1 VTGMRIGYFTNC
13 YPAPSHTFI
22 RRELI
27 ALERRGHSLFRYAIR
42 RAAGP
47 LVDRDDIAEQVRTRY
62 LLHESWRTG
71 LLCCA
76 LTLMRRPKSL
86 MRAAWVAIHFSRLAG
101 HAYGRHLAYLYEAI
115 LLACWC
121 RRDAIEHLHVHFG
134 TNPATVACLVHILT
148 GIPFSVTIHG
158 PEEFDRPERLG
169 LEAKVATAAFA
180 ATVSSYGRSQLLRWA
195 RLHDWKKIHI
205 VPCGIDE
212 DFGPPVAKSAAEP
225 QRLLCI
231 GRLCEQKGHLL
242 LLEAAQ
248 RLLREGGDFKLVL
261 VGDGPLRGEIE
272 RRVTELGLQNRVE
285 LTGTVSQ
292 DRVRLEI
299 GRARALVLP
308 SFAEGLP
315 VVLMESMA
323 LGRPVIATYIA
334 GIPELVTPQT
344 GWLVPAGDAQAL
356 AEAMRAM
363 LDLDEAQL
371 ATMGD
376 AARQRVLQR
385 HDVQRSAAT
394 LEALMAA
401 AATRRRAA
409 DVSLLSR
416 RFGAAGPDTEAVQE
430 KVR

>member
-1 VTGMRIGYFTNC
+1 MRIGYFTNC

-27 ALERRGHSLFRYAIR
+27 ALKQRGHTVSRYAVR
-42 RAAGP
+42 RTAAP
-47 LVDRDDIAEQVRTRY
+47 LVDDDDVAEQMRTRY
-62 LLHESWRTG
+62 LLHESWRAG

-76 LTLMRRPKSL
+76 LTLMRQPKSL
-86 MRAAWVAIHFSRLAG
+86 LRAAWVANRFSRLAG
-101 HAYGRHLAYLYEAI
+101 NAYRRHLAYLYEAI
-115 LLACWC
+115 LLASWC
-121 RRDAIEHLHVHFG
+121 RRDGIDHMHVHFA
-134 TNPATVACLVHILT
+134 TNPATVACLVHTLT

-169 LEAKVATAAFA
+169 LEAKVAAAAFA
-180 ATVSSYGRSQLLRWA
+180 VTVSSYGRSQLLRWV
-195 RLHDWKKIHI
+195 RLEDWKKIH
-205 VPCGIDE
+205 VVHCGIE
-212 DFGPPVAKSAAEP
+212 ETFAQPVPIHAAER
-225 QRLLCI
+225 QRLVCV

-248 RLLREGGDFKLVL
+248 RLAREGIDFKLVL

-272 RRVTELGLQNRVE
+272 RRVAQLGLDGLVE

-292 DRVRLEI
+292 DRVRHEI
-299 GRARALVLP
+299 NRACALVLP

-323 LGRPVIATYIA
+323 LCRPVIATYIA

-344 GWLVPAGDAQAL
+344 GQLVPAGDAAAL
-356 AEAMRAM
+356 VEAMRDM
-363 LDLDEAQL
+363 LARDEEQL
-371 ATMGD
+371 AAMGA

-394 LEALMAA
+394 LEALMVAA
-401 AATRRRAA
+401 SARRRAT
-409 DVSLLSR
+409 DVSLMKR
-416 RFGAAGPDTEAVQE
+416 RFELAGPDSKTVPEE
-430 KVR
+430 VR